1 LGWNQPAIEM
11 YEALGA
17 EFLDEWRSALLE
29 GDGLRKLAE
38 KDSEKKDSAKKES

>member
-1 LGWNQPAIEM
+1 LDWNQPAIEM

-38 KDSEKKDSAKKES
+38 KDSAKKESAKKES